1 MIKMNYLNCF
11 LLAITLIF
19 HGNSFSQEP
28 LKYPAIHPEAI
39 TIVRDTFGVAHIFG
53 KTDAEVAYGFAWSNA
68 ENNFKT
74 MQETLIMGK
83 GLSGIY
89 EGKKGAGK
97 DYLNHALGIKEAV
110 DKYSE
115 SLTPVFLKYLDGYCQ
130 GINAYAESHKKEIV
144 LKGIFPVTSKD
155 ILRTYTLI
163 SCFLAH
169 IDKPVKN
176 IMDGKY
182 DEETSPV
189 GSNAYAMNS
198 LKTADGR
205 TYLAINPHQPL
216 EGPFSFHEAHLCSE
230 EGLNIIGAFFPVGT
244 SIFMGNN
251 EHLGWGMTF
260 NEYDLVDTYK
270 LKMHPTKKLTYE
282 FDGEWKE
289 LEKRKIKLR
298 VKLAG
303 PLKIAVSKT
312 TYWSVYGTTL
322 VSKSKKDFYS
332 IRTSANMSCGFA
344 EQFYYANKATNFDEF
359 YKALQLQGFPRFNI
373 VYADKEGNIFF
384 IDNGRVPKR
393 TGDYNWAGI
402 IPGNTS
408 KTLWKDIYKEE
419 ELPQIKNPEC
429 GYVFNMNNTPF
440 NCTGSGNNLDS
451 TNYKMFPKTMGLK
464 YTNSNRSTRFMELI
478 QAKDKLDF
486 EGFKKIKFDKTF
498 SNNSPIMKSIAGI
511 FNLDPEKFPEI
522 ATEINYLK
530 NWDKVA
536 ASTSIGAAY
545 MAIAVEYI
553 FKKNG
558 YGYGTFFE
566 GAQIDAADFVP
577 AIIFAKKHF
586 LTHFGKTDV
595 SLGELQRHVRG
606 DTEYALP
613 GFPDVLAATYTRPFK
628 NGRNTGYVGESYTH
642 FVSFSKNG
650 PEQIETLLP
659 YGNSARPESKH
670 YTDQMELFSN
680 QQVKKMSFSSKISEI
695 FSERTYHP
703 E

>member
-1 MIKMNYLNCF
+1 MRYLNCL
-11 LLAITLIF
+11 LLAGTLIY
-19 HGNSFSQEP
+19 HGNIFSQNSVT
-28 LKYPAIHPEAI
+28 YPQINPEKI

-74 MQETLIMGK
+74 MQETLIIGK
-83 GLSGIY
+83 GLSGLY

-97 DYLNHALGIKEAV
+97 DFLNHALGIKEAV
-110 DKYSE
+110 DKYSG

-130 GINAYAESHKKEIV
+130 GINAYAESHKKEII

-155 ILRTYTLI
+155 ILSTYTLI

-176 IMDGKY
+176 IVDGKF
-182 DEETSPV
+182 DGETSPV
-189 GSNAYAMNS
+189 GSNAYAIS
-198 LKTADGR
+198 PSKSTDGR

-230 EGLNIIGAFFPVGT
+230 EGLNIVGAYFPVGT

-289 LEKRKIKLR
+289 LEERKIKLR
-298 VKLAG
+298 LKLAG
-303 PLKIAVSKT
+303 PLKITVTKT
-312 TYWSVYGTTL
+312 TYWSVYGATL
-322 VSKSKKDFYS
+322 LSKSKKDFYS

-344 EQFYYANKATNFDEF
+344 EQFYYANKATNFEEF
-359 YKALQLQGFPRFNI
+359 YETLELQGFPRFNI

-393 TGDYNWAGI
+393 TGDYNWTGV

-408 KTLWKDIYKEE
+408 KTLWKNIYKEE
-419 ELPQIKNPEC
+419 ELPQIKNPAC

-451 TNYKMFPKTMGLK
+451 TNCKKFPKAMGLK
-464 YTNSNRSTRFMELI
+464 YTNSNRSIRFLELI
-478 QAKDKLDF
+478 GTKDKLDF
-486 EGFKKIKFDKTF
+486 DSFKNIKFDKTF
-498 SNNSPIMKSIAGI
+498 SENSPIMRSIAGI
-511 FNLDPEKFPEI
+511 FNLDPDKHPEI
-522 ATEINYLK
+522 ATEINYIK
-530 NWDKVA
+530 KWDKVA
-536 ASTSIGAAY
+536 TPNSIGVAY
-545 MAIAVEYI
+545 LAMSIEYI
-553 FKKNG
+553 FKKYG
-558 YGYGTFFE
+558 YGYGNFFE
-566 GAQIDAADFVP
+566 GAKVDPSDFIP
-577 AIIFAKKHF
+577 AITYARKHF

-595 SLGELQRHVRG
+595 TLGELHKHVRG
-606 DTEYALP
+606 NKEYPLP

-628 NGRNTGYVGESYTH
+628 NGRYTGFVGESYTH
-642 FVSFSKNG
+642 FVSFSKYG

-659 YGNSARPESKH
+659 YGNSARPESNH

-680 QQVKKMSFSSKISEI
+680 QKVKKMAFSTKISEI

-703 E
+703 Q